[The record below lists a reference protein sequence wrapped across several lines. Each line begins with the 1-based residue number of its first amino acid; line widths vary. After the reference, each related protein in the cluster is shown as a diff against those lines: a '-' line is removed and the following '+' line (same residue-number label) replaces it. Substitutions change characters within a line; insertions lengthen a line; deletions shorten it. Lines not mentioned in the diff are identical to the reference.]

1 MTYLKSRPNMF
12 TLALILIFFVP
23 SSIYAQQSDN
33 LNVATAV
40 ISKNIADRQP
50 VEPGSSF
57 SVSVGKLFCYSKVT
71 NIQSSTQIYHVWYY
85 GDTERARVALN
96 VNPPNWRTYSSKVI
110 QAHEIGKWHVK
121 ILDDANNMLQDIE
134 FDLTH

>member
-1 MTYLKSRPNMF
+1 MTYVKSRPNMF

-134 FDLTH
+134 FDLTP

>member
-1 MTYLKSRPNMF
+1 MF

-96 VNPPNWRTYSSKVI
+96 VNPPDWRTYSSKII

-121 ILDDANNMLQDIE
+121 IIDDANNMLQDIE
-134 FDLTH
+134 FDLTP

>member
-12 TLALILIFFVP
+12 TLALIMIFFVP
-23 SSIYAQQSDN
+23 SSIYAQQSDS

-40 ISKNIADRQP
+40 ISKNIVDRQP

-57 SVSVGKLFCYSKVT
+57 SVSVGRLFCYSKVT

-96 VNPPNWRTYSSKVI
+96 VNPPNWRTYSSKII

-121 ILDDANNMLQDIE
+121 ILDDASNLMQDIE
-134 FDLTH
+134 FDLTP

>member
-1 MTYLKSRPNMF
+1 MTYVKSRPNMF

-121 ILDDANNMLQDIE
+121 ILDDANNLLRDIE
-134 FDLTH
+134 FDLTP

>member
-96 VNPPNWRTYSSKVI
+96 VNPPDWRTYSSKII

-121 ILDDANNMLQDIE
+121 IIDDANNMLQDIE
-134 FDLTH
+134 FDLTP

>member
-23 SSIYAQQSDN
+23 SSIYAQQSDS

-96 VNPPNWRTYSSKVI
+96 VNPPDWRTYSSKII

-121 ILDDANNMLQDIE
+121 IIDDANNMLQDIE
-134 FDLTH
+134 FDLTP

>member
-23 SSIYAQQSDN
+23 SSIYAQQSDS

-71 NIQSSTQIYHVWYY
+71 NIESSTQIYHVWYY

-134 FDLTH
+134 FDLTP

>member
-23 SSIYAQQSDN
+23 SSIYAQQSDS

-57 SVSVGKLFCYSKVT
+57 SVSVGRLFCYSKVT
-71 NIQSSTQIYHVWYY
+71 NIQSSTEIYHVWYY
-85 GDTERARVALN
+85 GDIERARVALN
-96 VNPPNWRTYSSKVI
+96 VNPPNWRTYSSKII

-134 FDLTH
+134 FDLTP

>member
-1 MTYLKSRPNMF
+1 MTYLKSRPIMF
-12 TLALILIFFVP
+12 TLALIMIFFVP
-23 SSIYAQQSDN
+23 GSIYAQQSDS

-57 SVSVGKLFCYSKVT
+57 SVSVGRLFCYSKVT
-71 NIQSSTQIYHVWYY
+71 NIQNSTQIYHVWYY

-96 VNPPNWRTYSSKVI
+96 VNPPNWRTYSSKII

-121 ILDDANNMLQDIE
+121 ILDDANTLLQDVE
-134 FDLTH
+134 FDLNP

>member
-1 MTYLKSRPNMF
+1 MI
-12 TLALILIFFVP
+12 TLALIMIFFVP
-23 SSIYAQQSDN
+23 SSIYAQQSDS

-57 SVSVGKLFCYSKVT
+57 SVSVGRLFCYSKVT
-71 NIQSSTQIYHVWYY
+71 DIQSSTQIYHVWYY

-96 VNPPNWRTYSSKVI
+96 VNPPNWRTYSSKII

-121 ILDDANNMLQDIE
+121 ILDDANTLLQDVE
-134 FDLTH
+134 FDLNP

>member
-23 SSIYAQQSDN
+23 SSIYAQQSDS

-134 FDLTH
+134 FDLTP

>member
-134 FDLTH
+134 FDLTP

>member
-1 MTYLKSRPNMF
+1 MTYVKSRPNMF

-23 SSIYAQQSDN
+23 SSIYAQQSDS

-134 FDLTH
+134 FDLTP

>member
-1 MTYLKSRPNMF
+1 MTYVKSRPNMF
-12 TLALILIFFVP
+12 TLALIMIFFVP
-23 SSIYAQQSDN
+23 SSIYAQQSDS

-57 SVSVGKLFCYSKVT
+57 SVSVGRLFCYSKVT
-71 NIQSSTQIYHVWYY
+71 NIQSSSQIYHVWYF

-96 VNPPNWRTYSSKVI
+96 VNPPNWRTYSSKII

-134 FDLTH
+134 FDLTP

>member
-96 VNPPNWRTYSSKVI
+96 VNPPNWRTYSSKII

-121 ILDDANNMLQDIE
+121 IIDDANNMLQDIE
-134 FDLTH
+134 FDLTP

>member
-1 MTYLKSRPNMF
+1 MTHLKSRANLF

-23 SSIYAQQSDN
+23 SSIYAQQSDS

-40 ISKNIADRQP
+40 ISKNIVDRQP

-57 SVSVGKLFCYSKVT
+57 SVSIGKLFCYSKVI

-85 GDTERARVALN
+85 GETERARVALN
-96 VNPPNWRTYSSKVI
+96 VNPPNWRTYSSKII

-121 ILDDANNMLQDIE
+121 ILDAANNMLQDIE
-134 FDLTH
+134 FDLTP